1 MPPTLELE
9 KLLFNQG
16 FSLVAGIDEVGRGC
30 LAGPVSIGICLVDVK
45 VDQIPKYLNDS
56 KLLTAQKRDDLI
68 PEIERWAND
77 YAVGH
82 SSNQEIDEFGLAV
95 ALQLAA
101 TRAIMKLRVK
111 PQAIIL
117 DGKHNW
123 LKTKNFDLFSTPQ
136 GQVAAELDFLS
147 QVTGATHTIAQTKAD
162 QTCASVSA
170 ASVLAKVERDRIIT
184 NLGSDF
190 AQYGWSANKG
200 YASPDHLA
208 AIKNYGPTKY
218 HRISWKPFSKS

>member
-1 MPPTLELE
+1 MAPTLELE
-9 KLLFNQG
+9 NSLFDQG
-16 FSLVAGIDEVGRGC
+16 FDLVAGIDEVGRGC
-30 LAGPVSIGICLVDVK
+30 LAGPVSIGICLVDAK
-45 VDQIPKYLNDS
+45 VNQIPKNLNDS

-68 PEIERWAND
+68 PKIEQWAKD

-82 SSNQEIDEFGLAV
+82 SSNEEIDHFGLAI

-101 TRAIMKLRVK
+101 TRAIMKLSKK

-123 LKTKNFDLFSTPQ
+123 LKTKNFDLFSTPPKK
-136 GQVAAELDFLS
+136 VAEELDFLS
-147 QVTGATHTIAQTKAD
+147 QVTGASHTIAQTKAD

-170 ASVLAKVERDRIIT
+170 ASVLAKVERDQIIT
-184 NLGSDF
+184 NLGTQF
-190 AQYGWSANKG
+190 EQYGWATNKG

-218 HRISWKPFSKS
+218 HRISWKPFI